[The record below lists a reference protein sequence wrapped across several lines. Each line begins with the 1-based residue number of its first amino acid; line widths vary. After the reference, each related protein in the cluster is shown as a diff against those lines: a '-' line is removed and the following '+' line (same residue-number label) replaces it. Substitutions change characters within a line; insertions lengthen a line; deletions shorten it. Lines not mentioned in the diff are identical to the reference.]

1 MYLRDLMA
9 GLRRRWY
16 VVIAGL
22 LLTAY
27 GTWTVFSMVPLTY
40 QARASV
46 MLMPPDDTT
55 PEGGNPFL
63 NLSGMAPARDV
74 LTRRVDADIVR
85 LPIEDAFP
93 DVEYVIY
100 ADSTTSGPM
109 ILAEVRDPDEAET
122 MQVLDRLRTE
132 LRDELEQ
139 MQVDLGV
146 PAVARIQLTEVAVDQ
161 EAEEDA
167 STRLQLTVAAAGVGA
182 VITVLLAGFIDGLV
196 LGRRARRAHAQTAA
210 EQHEAEDG
218 AVSDAAADADSGAA
232 AAPIDSRDG
241 ALSR

>member
-139 MQVDLGV
+139 MQADLGV
-146 PAVARIQLTEVAVDQ
+146 PAAARIQLTEVAVDQ
-161 EAEEDA
+161 QAEEDA
-167 STRLQLTVAAAGVGA
+167 STRLQLTVAAAGVGT
-182 VITVLLAGFIDGLV
+182 VLTVLLAGFIDGLV
-196 LGRRARRAHAQTAA
+196 LARRARRAHAQSAA
-210 EQHEAEDG
+210 GDVHG
-218 AVSDAAADADSGAA
+218 ANGPGPDAGDADPTPDSN
-232 AAPIDSRDG
+232 PLESRDG